1 MRIEPKTAAAYAAG
15 AFLFLLIFGVGWPG
29 PGTWLLVL
37 SLSVIAGGAVAWWL
51 DGAIVQQPA
60 GAIVGGGGAA
70 SPFAARH
77 PARGAGRPG
86 DSLLLSLGFP
96 GPDRQGRWVLPD
108 RVHVTAIA
116 GVVGLLALIIFAAGT
131 LGGDSATPTTVAT
144 AETTAPA
151 IDFAATAQTTDGTVA
166 AATPNTAATAA
177 PAAAATTATAAQTT
191 VAAVQPPA
199 VAPVQAVQTAPPAQ
213 TAPIVLETP
222 SAPLPAPARPLEAP
236 STLPTAENS
245 VVHEVVAGDTLY
257 DLAITYGSSI
267 DAIMSANGL
276 SEDEFILVG
285 DRLIIPA
292 VENSDA
298 SN

>member
-60 GAIVGGGGAA
+60 GAIAGGGGAT

-131 LGGDSATPTTVAT
+131 LGGDSATT
-144 AETTAPA
+144 AAVETPEATAPA

-166 AATPNTAATAA
+166 AATPSTTT
-177 PAAAATTATAAQTT
+177 AAATTATTQTT
-191 VAAVQPPA
+191 QTAVAAVQPPA
-199 VAPVQAVQTAPPAQ
+199 AAAAPAVQTAPPAQ

-222 SAPLPAPARPLEAP
+222 SAPAPAPARPLEAP
-236 STLPTAENS
+236 STLPTAENP

-257 DLAITYGSSI
+257 DLAIAYGSSI
-267 DAIMSANGL
+267 EAIMTANGL

-298 SN
+298 AE

>member
-1 MRIEPKTAAAYAAG
+1 MRIEPKTAAAYAVG

-60 GAIVGGGGAA
+60 GAIAGGGGAT

-96 GPDRQGRWVLPD
+96 GPDRQGRWVLPE
-108 RVHVTAIA
+108 RVHVTAVA

-131 LGGDSATPTTVAT
+131 LGGGDAAPATVGTT
-144 AETTAPA
+144 ETTAPA
-151 IDFAATAQTTDGTVA
+151 IDFAATAPTADGTVA
-166 AATPNTAATAA
+166 AATPSTTTAG
-177 PAAAATTATAAQTT
+177 ATTQTT
-191 VAAVQPPA
+191 VAAVQPP
-199 VAPVQAVQTAPPAQ
+199 VAGTVQPVQTAPPAQ

-222 SAPLPAPARPLEAP
+222 SAPEPAPARPLEAP

-257 DLAITYGSSI
+257 DLAIAYGSSI
-267 DAIMSANGL
+267 EAIMTANGL
-276 SEDEFILVG
+276 SEDEFIMVG

-292 VENSDA
+292 VENSA
-298 SN
+298 AAE